1 MSRVRLLR
9 PGLLVE
15 GPSDLL
21 FFERLIIRQ
30 LEETLHARALKTTE
44 VLAPCET
51 AAVHS
56 TAEPKAL
63 LLAARELA
71 QRCDVLFVHRDH
83 KEVPE
88 ALVLLEALADL
99 PQQAA
104 VPVVLGPKLMT
115 ESWVLADRAA
125 LIRVQ
130 PSADL
135 AAHPHL
141 QPADVE
147 QGNPAP
153 SHPSHPKKVLAN
165 VLKKARRSDPGDY
178 FARLADEVDLS
189 VLGKLSS
196 YQRWL
201 ADTDEA
207 LKRKKYL

>member
-9 PGLLVE
+9 LGLLVE

-21 FFERLIIRQ
+21 FLERLIIRQ
-30 LEETLHARALKTTE
+30 LEETLHARALKATE
-44 VLAPCET
+44 VLTPCET
-51 AAVHS
+51 GAVYS
-56 TAEPKAL
+56 TAEPKVL
-63 LLAARELA
+63 LQAATELA
-71 QRCDVLFVHRDH
+71 GRCDVLFIHRDH
-83 KEVPE
+83 KEIPD
-88 ALVLLEALADL
+88 AQVLLEALSVL
-99 PQQAA
+99 PKQAA
-104 VPVVLGPKLMT
+104 VPVVLGPRVMT

-125 LIRVQ
+125 LTRVQ
-130 PSADL
+130 PAADL
-135 AAHPHL
+135 SAHPHP

-153 SHPSHPKKVLAN
+153 GHPAHPKRVLAN

-207 LKRKKYL
+207 LMRKKYL

>member
-9 PGLLVE
+9 LGLLVE
-15 GPSDLL
+15 GRSDLL
-21 FFERLIIRQ
+21 FLERLIVRQ
-30 LEETLHARALKTTE
+30 LEETLHARALKATE
-44 VLAPCET
+44 VLTPCET
-51 AAVHS
+51 APVYS

-63 LLAARELA
+63 LQAATALAE
-71 QRCDVLFVHRDH
+71 RCDVLFVHRDH
-83 KEVPE
+83 KEIPD
-88 ALVLLEALADL
+88 AYGLLEALSAL
-99 PQQAA
+99 PKQAA
-104 VPVVLGPKLMT
+104 APVLLGPRVMT
-115 ESWVLADRAA
+115 ESWVLADRDA
-125 LIRVQ
+125 LVRVQ
-130 PSADL
+130 PAADL
-135 AAHPHL
+135 SAHPHL
-141 QPADVE
+141 QPEDVE

-153 SHPSHPKKVLAN
+153 GHPAHPKRVLAN